1 MNDNLRYV
9 SLQYIKGENYEDV
22 DSFKDKKPDIR
33 GVLNKLKD
41 EDLLDNPEEV
51 KKLYGELGETL
62 EKKKIGESFLEDL
75 INYSSLKLIK
85 TDLEKAKKTAEDKI
99 KKIKDETG
107 GKGDGNKKKGAF
119 IDARS
124 KIAQSL
130 VDVIAVID
138 MVKRGD
144 ISETPPVISDAIEKN
159 LKIAKDYLLGVETA
173 QVKITKI
180 GDKITELVALVDDT
194 GADKGILLQH
204 ITSDFDKLKANA
216 IKSVEKFQSDGKVAE
231 IETEQLLRELNAI
244 TFSKLNKIGISDG
257 SNFYEIK
264 KAAKAALEKA
274 AAAEAAKAA
283 LEKAAAAEAAKA
295 ALEKAAAAEAA
306 KAALEKAAAAEAAK
320 AALEKAAAE
329 AAKAAL
335 EKAAAA
341 EAAKAALEK
350 AAAEAAKAALEKAA
364 AAKAKVLFDN
374 VEFAIT
380 KLNKEIDIV
389 NANVAKFTELKNKVE
404 KLKELD
410 IAAKE
415 VKKAAEALKKAK
427 APAAPPA
434 QTPQAAQEALSAEL
448 KKIEQLLETAKTTLE
463 EAYKLLEELRKSV
476 IEQSDTLEKE
486 KKDYLKSLDKLVVL
500 YSSYL
505 KICTKN
511 ISRYDKLFEHNEISN
526 IDEAFMIKSY
536 SDFLKKLNKLKQ
548 NLETK
553 DIGKIRRALTDSIN
567 RLFNMYGVNTNNEAF
582 MKAFLEGYKSD
593 GTEDKK
599 GTEGNDDK
607 KTKDIDYIINRIINY
622 NLAM

>member
-22 DSFKDKKPDIR
+22 DSFKVPDIR
-33 GVLNKLKD
+33 GVLNRLKD
-41 EDLLDNPEEV
+41 ADLLDNPEKV
-51 KKLYGELGETL
+51 KELYDKLGETL

-85 TDLEKAKKTAEDKI
+85 TDLEKAKKVAEEKI

-107 GKGDGNKKKGAF
+107 GKGDGNEKKGAF
-119 IDARS
+119 IDTRS

-130 VDVIAVID
+130 VDVIAVIK
-138 MVKRGD
+138 MVKRDD
-144 ISETPPVISDAIEKN
+144 ISEPPAVLDDTTEN
-159 LKIAKDYLLGVETA
+159 VLKKMKDYLLGVETA
-173 QVKITKI
+173 QVKVAKI
-180 GDKITELVALVDDT
+180 GDKITELEKQVNDT
-194 GADKGILLQH
+194 TADKGTLLQH
-204 ITSDFDKLKANA
+204 ITNDLDKLKENA
-216 IKSVEKFQSDGKVAE
+216 IKSVKKFQSDGKVAE
-231 IETEQLLRELNAI
+231 IETGQLLGELNAI
-244 TFSKLNKIGISDG
+244 TSLSKLTEIGISDG
-257 SNFYEIK
+257 SNFDKIK
-264 KAAKAALEKA
+264 KAVEQKEE
-274 AAAEAAKAA
+274 AAEAAKAA
-283 LEKAAAAEAAKA
+283 KAAKAAEAAKA
-295 ALEKAAAAEAA
+295 AKAAKAAEAA
-306 KAALEKAAAAEAAK
+306 KAAKAAK
-320 AALEKAAAE
+320 AN
-329 AAKAAL
+329 
-335 EKAAAA
+335 
-341 EAAKAALEK
+341 
-350 AAAEAAKAALEKAA
+350 
-364 AAKAKVLFDN
+364 VLFDN
-374 VEFAIT
+374 VKFAIT
-380 KLNKEIDIV
+380 KLNKEIDNV
-389 NANVAKFTELKNKVE
+389 NANVAKLTELKDEVA

-427 APAAPPA
+427 APAAPAAPAALAAPVPAALAALAAPVA
-434 QTPQAAQEALSAEL
+434 QTLQEAQEALSAEL
-448 KKIEQLLETAKTTLE
+448 KKIEQLLETAKTDLE
-463 EAYKLLEELRKSV
+463 EAYKLLENLRKNV
-476 IEQSDTLEKE
+476 IGQSDILEKE
-486 KKDYLKSLDKLVVL
+486 KKDYLKSLDKLVAL

-582 MKAFLEGYKSD
+582 MKAFLEGYLPD
-593 GTEDKK
+593 GTEDTK

>member
-22 DSFKDKKPDIR
+22 DSFKEREIR
-33 GVLNKLKD
+33 SILNKLKD
-41 EDLLDNPEEV
+41 ADLLDNPDEV
-51 KKLYGELGETL
+51 KELYGELGETL

-85 TDLEKAKKTAEDKI
+85 TDLEKAKKTAEEKI
-99 KKIKDETG
+99 KKIKEETG
-107 GKGDGNKKKGAF
+107 GKGDSNKKKGAF

-144 ISETPPVISDAIEKN
+144 ISELPPAEDETEPSNPSTLLEKAKKFLKKKVKEYLSKVETTKGKIDKIEKEITEFNTEFNDNKLHSYVIGDFEKLKEDAIKKIEKLIDKN
-159 LKIAKDYLLGVETA
+159 FIDTIKTSAVELLKELNNIKVDGTSTLE
-173 QVKITKI
+173 KIKI
-180 GDKITELVALVDDT
+180 DADSNFKSVDD
-194 GADKGILLQH
+194 
-204 ITSDFDKLKANA
+204 
-216 IKSVEKFQSDGKVAE
+216 
-231 IETEQLLRELNAI
+231 AI
-244 TFSKLNKIGISDG
+244 TAYDAAVAKPVTD
-257 SNFYEIK
+257 
-264 KAAKAALEKA
+264 AAKAAEL
-274 AAAEAAKAA
+274 AK
-283 LEKAAAAEAAKA
+283 
-295 ALEKAAAAEAA
+295 
-306 KAALEKAAAAEAAK
+306 
-320 AALEKAAAE
+320 
-329 AAKAAL
+329 
-335 EKAAAA
+335 
-341 EAAKAALEK
+341 
-350 AAAEAAKAALEKAA
+350 
-364 AAKAKVLFDN
+364 AAKAKVLFDIVKSSIDKLN
-374 VEFAIT
+374 NLVDTTNANIT
-380 KLNKEIDIV
+380 KL
-389 NANVAKFTELKNKVE
+389 TELKGKIE
-404 KLKELD
+404 E
-410 IAAKE
+410 AKTKIE
-415 VKKAAEALKKAK
+415 DAKAK
-427 APAAPPA
+427 ATDAVEKAKKLNTA
-434 QTPQAAQEALSAEL
+434 DIQNKEEYQEAQDNAKSALSEALNEL
-448 KKIEQLLETAKTTLE
+448 KTTLE
-463 EAYKLLEELRKSV
+463 EAYKLLEDLRKNV

-486 KKDYLKSLDKLVVL
+486 KKDYLKSLDKLVAL

>member
-22 DSFKDKKPDIR
+22 DSFKEGIHKI
-33 GVLNKLKD
+33 LNTLKD
-41 EDLLDNPEEV
+41 ADLLDNPEKV
-51 KKLYGELGETL
+51 KELYGELEGL
-62 EKKKIGESFLEDL
+62 EGKKKIGESFLEDL

-85 TDLEKAKKTAEDKI
+85 IDLEAAKKTAEEKI
-99 KKIKDETG
+99 KKLKEETG

-159 LKIAKDYLLGVETA
+159 LKIAKDYLQYLQGVETA
-173 QVKITKI
+173 QVKLAKI

-194 GADKGILLQH
+194 GADKRALLQH

-216 IKSVEKFQSDGKVAE
+216 INSVKKFHSDAKINNIDDN
-231 IETEQLLRELNAI
+231 IETLLIEFNSIKEASYTKI
-244 TFSKLNKIGISDG
+244 NIKDISSSFSK
-257 SNFYEIK
+257 IK
-264 KAAKAALEKA
+264 QSLKD
-274 AAAEAAKAA
+274 AAEAAKAA
-283 LEKAAAAEAAKA
+283 LEKAEAAKAAALDKA
-295 ALEKAAAAEAA
+295 ALEKAEAA
-306 KAALEKAAAAEAAK
+306 KA
-320 AALEKAAAE
+320 
-329 AAKAAL
+329 
-335 EKAAAA
+335 
-341 EAAKAALEK
+341 
-350 AAAEAAKAALEKAA
+350 AALEKAA
-364 AAKAKVLFDN
+364 AAKAIVLFSN

-389 NANVAKFTELKNKVE
+389 NANVAKLTELKDEVA

-427 APAAPPA
+427 APAAPSAAPAALAAPVARRAAA
-434 QTPQAAQEALSAEL
+434 QTPQEAQEALSVEL
-448 KKIEQLLETAKTTLE
+448 KKIESLLKTAKTDLE
-463 EAYKLLEELRKSV
+463 EAYKLLEELRKNV

-486 KKDYLKSLDKLVVL
+486 KKDYLKSLDKLVAL

-553 DIGKIRRALTDSIN
+553 DINKIRRALTDSIN

-582 MKAFLEGYKSD
+582 MKAFLEGYLPNGK
-593 GTEDKK
+593 EDTK
-599 GTEGNDDK
+599 GTDGNDDK

>member
-264 KAAKAALEKA
+264 K
-274 AAAEAAKAA
+274 AAKAA

>member
-41 EDLLDNPEEV
+41 EDLLDNPDEV
-51 KKLYGELGETL
+51 KELYDKLGEML

-85 TDLEKAKKTAEDKI
+85 TDLEKAKKVAEDKI

-144 ISETPPVISDAIEKN
+144 ISEPPPVDDETEPSNPSTLSSRILQEKAKKFLKKKVKEYLSKVETTKEKIDKIEK
-159 LKIAKDYLLGVETA
+159 E
-173 QVKITKI
+173 ITKFEDILSVSLNVI
-180 GDKITELVALVDDT
+180 G
-194 GADKGILLQH
+194 
-204 ITSDFDKLKANA
+204 DFDKLKEDA
-216 IKSVEKFQSDGKVAE
+216 IKKVEKLISEEFIDTIKNPANELLQELKDIKVDGKTLKK
-231 IETEQLLRELNAI
+231 IETNDVVP
-244 TFSKLNKIGISDG
+244 KLNLVDDAAVAKPVTD
-257 SNFYEIK
+257 
-264 KAAKAALEKA
+264 AAKAAEL
-274 AAAEAAKAA
+274 
-283 LEKAAAAEAAKA
+283 
-295 ALEKAAAAEAA
+295 
-306 KAALEKAAAAEAAK
+306 
-320 AALEKAAAE
+320 
-329 AAKAAL
+329 
-335 EKAAAA
+335 
-341 EAAKAALEK
+341 
-350 AAAEAAKAALEKAA
+350 
-364 AAKAKVLFDN
+364 AKAKVLFDIVKSSIDKLN
-374 VEFAIT
+374 NLVGTTNDNIT
-380 KLNKEIDIV
+380 KL
-389 NANVAKFTELKNKVE
+389 TELK
-404 KLKELD
+404 
-410 IAAKE
+410 AK
-415 VKKAAEALKKAK
+415 ATDAKAK
-427 APAAPPA
+427 ATEAVEKAKELNTADIQNNEEYDAA
-434 QTPQAAQEALSAEL
+434 QTEADKAKEALFNKLEEI
-448 KKIEQLLETAKTTLE
+448 KQLLE
-463 EAYKLLEELRKSV
+463 EAYKLLEDLRKSV

-486 KKDYLKSLDKLVVL
+486 KKDYLKSLDKLVAL

-536 SDFLKKLNKLKQ
+536 SDFLKKLNKLKH

-567 RLFNMYGVNTNNEAF
+567 QLFNMYGVNTNNEAF
-582 MKAFLEGYKSD
+582 MKAFLEGYYGEDNKLK
-593 GTEDKK
+593 EDKDID
-599 GTEGNDDK
+599 EK
-607 KTKDIDYIINRIINY
+607 KTKDIDYIIDRIINY
-622 NLAM
+622 NLAK

>member
-22 DSFKDKKPDIR
+22 DSFNDKKPDIR

-51 KKLYGELGETL
+51 KELYDKLGKTL

-85 TDLEKAKKTAEDKI
+85 KDLDDAKKVAEDKI

-144 ISETPPVISDAIEKN
+144 ISEPPAVIDDNA
-159 LKIAKDYLLGVETA
+159 LKIAKDYLQYLQGVETA
-173 QVKITKI
+173 QVKVVKI

-194 GADKGILLQH
+194 DADKKKTLLYH
-204 ITSDFDKLKANA
+204 ITSDFDKLKENA
-216 IKSVEKFQSDGKVAE
+216 KKSVKKFELDAKINS
-231 IETEQLLRELNAI
+231 IEDNIANLLVDI
-244 TFSKLNKIGISDG
+244 SSSLNKIDIKDS
-257 SNFYEIK
+257 SNFDKIK
-264 KAAKAALEKA
+264 KAVKQEKIEA
-274 AAAEAAKAA
+274 EEAAKASVD
-283 LEKAAAAEAAKA
+283 KAALDKAALDKAALDKATLDRAAGAAKA
-295 ALEKAAAAEAA
+295 N
-306 KAALEKAAAAEAAK
+306 
-320 AALEKAAAE
+320 
-329 AAKAAL
+329 
-335 EKAAAA
+335 
-341 EAAKAALEK
+341 
-350 AAAEAAKAALEKAA
+350 
-364 AAKAKVLFDN
+364 VLFDN

-389 NANVAKFTELKNKVE
+389 NANKLLLTKLKDEVE
-404 KLKELD
+404 KLKLLD
-410 IAAKE
+410 TTAKE
-415 VKKAAEALKKAK
+415 VKKAVEKVKEAVEEVKTAAK
-427 APAAPPA
+427 APAAGARGAPPA
-434 QTPQAAQEALSAEL
+434 QILQEAQAALSAAL
-448 KKIEQLLETAKTTLE
+448 KKIEPFLEEAKKNLE
-463 EAYKLLEELRKSV
+463 EAYKLLENLRKSV

-486 KKDYLKSLDKLVVL
+486 KKDYLKSLDKLVAL

-553 DIGKIRRALTDSIN
+553 DINKIRRALTDSIN

-593 GTEDKK
+593 GTAEDTK

>member
-22 DSFKDKKPDIR
+22 DSFKEREIR
-33 GVLNKLKD
+33 SILNKLKD

-51 KKLYGELGETL
+51 KDLYGKLGETL

-85 TDLEKAKKTAEDKI
+85 TDLEAAKKKAEDKI
-99 KKIKDETG
+99 KKIKEETG

-144 ISETPPVISDAIEKN
+144 ISEPPPVISDAIEKN
-159 LKIAKDYLLGVETA
+159 LKIAKDYLQGVETA
-173 QVKITKI
+173 QVKVVKI
-180 GDKITELVALVDDT
+180 GDKITELVALVDDDT
-194 GADKGILLQH
+194 GADKSSLLHH
-204 ITSDFDKLKANA
+204 ITSDLNKLKENA
-216 IKSVEKFQSDGKVAE
+216 IKSVKKFESDAKISNIDDNIEK
-231 IETEQLLRELNAI
+231 LLLDI
-244 TFSKLNKIGISDG
+244 SSLNKINISDG
-257 SNFYEIK
+257 SDFDEIK
-264 KAAKAALEKA
+264 KAVKQEKIAAE
-274 AAAEAAKAA
+274 EAAKASVD
-283 LEKAAAAEAAKA
+283 KATLDRAAGAAKA
-295 ALEKAAAAEAA
+295 N
-306 KAALEKAAAAEAAK
+306 
-320 AALEKAAAE
+320 
-329 AAKAAL
+329 
-335 EKAAAA
+335 
-341 EAAKAALEK
+341 
-350 AAAEAAKAALEKAA
+350 
-364 AAKAKVLFDN
+364 VLFDN

-389 NANVAKFTELKNKVE
+389 NANKILLTKLKNEVE
-404 KLKELD
+404 KLKLLNTT
-410 IAAKE
+410 AKE
-415 VKKAAEALKKAK
+415 VKEAVEKVKTAVEKVKTAAK
-427 APAAPPA
+427 APAAGARRASPA
-434 QTPQAAQEALSAEL
+434 QTPEDAQEALSAEL
-448 KKIEQLLETAKTTLE
+448 KKIEPLLEDAKKILE
-463 EAYKLLEELRKSV
+463 EAYKFLEELRKSV

-486 KKDYLKSLDKLVVL
+486 KKDYLRSLDKLVAL

-582 MKAFLEGYKSD
+582 MKAFLEGYD
-593 GTEDKK
+593 DNGAPINEK
-599 GTEGNDDK
+599 GAEGKDDK
-607 KTKDIDYIINRIINY
+607 KTKDIDYIIDRIINY
-622 NLAM
+622 NLAK

>member
-22 DSFKDKKPDIR
+22 DSFNEREIR
-33 GVLNKLKD
+33 SILNKLKD
-41 EDLLDNPEEV
+41 ADLLDNPDEV
-51 KKLYGELGETL
+51 KKLYGELEGL
-62 EKKKIGESFLEDL
+62 EGKKKIGESFLEDL

-85 TDLEKAKKTAEDKI
+85 TDLDAAKKKAEDKI
-99 KKIKDETG
+99 KKIKDETD

-138 MVKRGD
+138 MVKRDD
-144 ISETPPVISDAIEKN
+144 ISEPPAVDDETEPSNPSTLLEKAKKFLKKKVKEYLSKVETTKGKIDKIEK
-159 LKIAKDYLLGVETA
+159 E
-173 QVKITKI
+173 
-180 GDKITELVALVDDT
+180 ITELETQVNDT
-194 GADKGILLQH
+194 TTDKGTLLQH
-204 ITSDFDKLKANA
+204 ITSDFEKLKANA
-216 IKSVEKFQSDGKVAE
+216 IKSVEKFKSDAKISI
-231 IETEQLLRELNAI
+231 IEANITKLLTNISSL
-244 TFSKLNKIGISDG
+244 KKIDINS
-257 SNFYEIK
+257 SSHFYEIK
-264 KAAKAALEKA
+264 EAVKQEKIVA
-274 AAAEAAKAA
+274 EEAAKASVD
-283 LEKAAAAEAAKA
+283 KA
-295 ALEKAAAAEAA
+295 ALD
-306 KAALEKAAAAEAAK
+306 KAALDRAAG
-320 AALEKAAAE
+320 
-329 AAKAAL
+329 
-335 EKAAAA
+335 
-341 EAAKAALEK
+341 
-350 AAAEAAKAALEKAA
+350 

-389 NANVAKFTELKNKVE
+389 NANKLLLTKLKDEVE
-404 KLKELD
+404 KVKTAVKE
-410 IAAKE
+410 AVEE
-415 VKKAAEALKKAK
+415 VKTAAK
-427 APAAPPA
+427 APTAGARRAAA
-434 QTPQAAQEALSAEL
+434 QTPQEAQEALSAEL
-448 KKIEQLLETAKTTLE
+448 KKIEQHLETAKTDLE
-463 EAYKLLEELRKSV
+463 EAYKLLEDLRKNV

-486 KKDYLKSLDKLVVL
+486 KKDYLKSLDKLVAL

-582 MKAFLEGYKSD
+582 MKAFLEGYLPD
-593 GTEDKK
+593 GKEDTK

>member
-295 ALEKAAAAEAA
+295 ALEKAAA
-306 KAALEKAAAAEAAK
+306 
-320 AALEKAAAE
+320 E

-463 EAYKLLEELRKSV
+463 EAYKLLEELRKNV

-486 KKDYLKSLDKLVVL
+486 KKDYLKSLDKLVAL

>member
-22 DSFKDKKPDIR
+22 DSFKEEIR
-33 GVLNKLKD
+33 RILNTLKD
-41 EDLLDNPEEV
+41 EDLLDNPDEV
-51 KKLYGELGETL
+51 KKLYGELEGL
-62 EKKKIGESFLEDL
+62 EGKKKIGESFLEDL

-85 TDLEKAKKTAEDKI
+85 TDLEKAKKVAEEKI
-99 KKIKDETG
+99 KKIKEETG
-107 GKGDGNKKKGAF
+107 GKSNGNEKKGAF

-144 ISETPPVISDAIEKN
+144 ISKPPAVLDDTTEN
-159 LKIAKDYLLGVETA
+159 VLKRRKDYLLGVETA
-173 QVKITKI
+173 QVKVAKI

-194 GADKGILLQH
+194 GADKGTLLQH
-204 ITSDFDKLKANA
+204 ITNDLDKLKENA
-216 IKSVEKFQSDGKVAE
+216 IKSVKKFQSDDKVSN
-231 IETEQLLRELNAI
+231 IETGQLLGELNAI
-244 TFSKLNKIGISDG
+244 TSLSKLTEIGISDG
-257 SNFYEIK
+257 SNFDKIK
-264 KAAKAALEKA
+264 KAVEQRE
-274 AAAEAAKAA
+274 AAEAAKASVD
-283 LEKAAAAEAAKA
+283 KA
-295 ALEKAAAAEAA
+295 ALD
-306 KAALEKAAAAEAAK
+306 
-320 AALEKAAAE
+320 
-329 AAKAAL
+329 
-335 EKAAAA
+335 
-341 EAAKAALEK
+341 
-350 AAAEAAKAALEKAA
+350 KAA
-364 AAKAKVLFDN
+364 AAKAMVLFDN
-374 VEFAIT
+374 VKFAIT
-380 KLNKEIDIV
+380 KLNKLKDE
-389 NANVAKFTELKNKVE
+389 VA

-415 VKKAAEALKKAK
+415 VKAAASKLEEALKKAK
-427 APAAPPA
+427 TPAAPAA
-434 QTPQAAQEALSAEL
+434 QTLQEAQEALSAEL
-448 KKIEQLLETAKTTLE
+448 KKIEQLLETAKTDLE
-463 EAYKLLEELRKSV
+463 EAYKLLENLRKSV
-476 IEQSDTLEKE
+476 IGQSDILEKE
-486 KKDYLKSLDKLVVL
+486 KKDYLKSLDKLVAL

-582 MKAFLEGYKSD
+582 MKAFLEGYLPD
-593 GTEDKK
+593 GTEEKK

>member
-22 DSFKDKKPDIR
+22 DSFKEREIR
-33 GVLNKLKD
+33 SILNKLKD
-41 EDLLDNPEEV
+41 EDLLDNPEKV
-51 KKLYGELGETL
+51 KELYGELEGL
-62 EKKKIGESFLEDL
+62 EGKKKIGESFLEDL

-85 TDLEKAKKTAEDKI
+85 TDLDAAKKKAEDKI
-99 KKIKDETG
+99 KELKKETG
-107 GKGDGNKKKGAF
+107 GKGDGNEKKGAF
-119 IDARS
+119 INARS

-130 VDVIAVID
+130 VDVIAVIK
-138 MVKRGD
+138 MVKRDD
-144 ISETPPVISDAIEKN
+144 ISEPPAVLDDPTEN
-159 LKIAKDYLLGVETA
+159 VLKRTKDYLDYLLGVETA

-180 GDKITELVALVDDT
+180 GDKIAELEKQVNDT
-194 GADKGILLQH
+194 NADKGTLLQH
-204 ITSDFDKLKANA
+204 ITSDFEKLKANA
-216 IKSVEKFQSDGKVAE
+216 IKSVKKFQSDGKVAE
-231 IETEQLLRELNAI
+231 IDTENLLRELND
-244 TFSKLNKIGISDG
+244 TTSLSKLTEIGISDG
-257 SNFYEIK
+257 SNFDKIK
-264 KAAKAALEKA
+264 KAVEQGE
-274 AAAEAAKAA
+274 AAAEAAKEAA
-283 LEKAAAAEAAKA
+283 LDKA
-295 ALEKAAAAEAA
+295 ALD
-306 KAALEKAAAAEAAK
+306 KAALDK
-320 AALEKAAAE
+320 AALD
-329 AAKAAL
+329 
-335 EKAAAA
+335 
-341 EAAKAALEK
+341 
-350 AAAEAAKAALEKAA
+350 KAA
-364 AAKAKVLFDN
+364 AAKAMVLFCN

-380 KLNKEIDIV
+380 KLHNEFDNV
-389 NANVAKFTELKNKVE
+389 NANVAKLTKLKDEVA
-404 KLKELD
+404 KLKELNTTA
-410 IAAKE
+410 IE

-427 APAAPPA
+427 AAPVA
-434 QTPQAAQEALSAEL
+434 QTPEDAQEALSAEL
-448 KKIEQLLETAKTTLE
+448 KKIEQLLETAKKDLE

-476 IEQSDTLEKE
+476 IGQSDTLEKE
-486 KKDYLKSLDKLVVL
+486 KKDYLKSLDKLVAL

-593 GTEDKK
+593 GNKEDTK

>member
-22 DSFKDKKPDIR
+22 DSFKDKKTDIR

-41 EDLLDNPEEV
+41 EDLLDNPDEV

-144 ISETPPVISDAIEKN
+144 ISEPPVDDAAEASDTTILPKKF
-159 LKIAKDYLLGVETA
+159 LKKVKEYLSNVETTKG
-173 QVKITKI
+173 KIDKI
-180 GDKITELVALVDDT
+180 GDKIIKFNDNKLHSNVID
-194 GADKGILLQH
+194 
-204 ITSDFDKLKANA
+204 DFDKLKEDA
-216 IKSVEKFQSDGKVAE
+216 IKKVKKFIDEKFIDDIKTPAE
-231 IETEQLLRELNAI
+231 ELLQELNNIKVDVPSTLEKIKIDADSNFKSVDDAI
-244 TFSKLNKIGISDG
+244 TAYDAAVAKPVTD
-257 SNFYEIK
+257 
-264 KAAKAALEKA
+264 AAKAAEL
-274 AAAEAAKAA
+274 AKAT
-283 LEKAAAAEAAKA
+283 KARI
-295 ALEKAAAAEAA
+295 
-306 KAALEKAAAAEAAK
+306 
-320 AALEKAAAE
+320 
-329 AAKAAL
+329 
-335 EKAAAA
+335 
-341 EAAKAALEK
+341 
-350 AAAEAAKAALEKAA
+350 
-364 AAKAKVLFDN
+364 LFDIVKSSIDKLN
-374 VEFAIT
+374 NLVYTTNDNIT
-380 KLNKEIDIV
+380 KLTEIKDKVEEAKKKIADAQAKATEAVEKAKELNTANIQNKEAIQAEADK
-389 NANVAKFTELKNKVE
+389 AKDALLTKLEELK
-404 KLKELD
+404 
-410 IAAKE
+410 
-415 VKKAAEALKKAK
+415 
-427 APAAPPA
+427 
-434 QTPQAAQEALSAEL
+434 
-448 KKIEQLLETAKTTLE
+448 QLLE
-463 EAYKLLEELRKSV
+463 EAYKLLEDLRKNV

-486 KKDYLKSLDKLVVL
+486 KKDYLKSLDKLVAL

-582 MKAFLEGYKSD
+582 MKAFLEGYNPD

-599 GTEGNDDK
+599 GTDGNDDK

>member
-22 DSFKDKKPDIR
+22 DSFKEREIR
-33 GVLNKLKD
+33 SILNKLKD

-51 KKLYGELGETL
+51 KDLYGKLGETL

-85 TDLEKAKKTAEDKI
+85 TDLEAAKKKAEDKI
-99 KKIKDETG
+99 KKIKEETG

-144 ISETPPVISDAIEKN
+144 ISEPPPVIDDEAEPSNSSTLSEKAKKFLKIVKEYLSNVETTKDKIDKIQEKLTKFEDNTDNLHSYVIGDFEKLKEDAIKKVKKFIDENFEDTINPLAKELLKELKDIKVDGTT
-159 LKIAKDYLLGVETA
+159 LKIKTDA
-173 QVKITKI
+173 
-180 GDKITELVALVDDT
+180 
-194 GADKGILLQH
+194 
-204 ITSDFDKLKANA
+204 
-216 IKSVEKFQSDGKVAE
+216 
-231 IETEQLLRELNAI
+231 
-244 TFSKLNKIGISDG
+244 G
-257 SNFYEIK
+257 SNFELVEDAIK
-264 KAAKAALEKA
+264 TAYDAAVTKPVTDAAKAAEL
-274 AAAEAAKAA
+274 AK
-283 LEKAAAAEAAKA
+283 
-295 ALEKAAAAEAA
+295 
-306 KAALEKAAAAEAAK
+306 
-320 AALEKAAAE
+320 
-329 AAKAAL
+329 
-335 EKAAAA
+335 
-341 EAAKAALEK
+341 
-350 AAAEAAKAALEKAA
+350 
-364 AAKAKVLFDN
+364 AAKAKVLFDIVKSSIDKLN
-374 VEFAIT
+374 NLVDTTNANIT
-380 KLNKEIDIV
+380 KL
-389 NANVAKFTELKNKVE
+389 TELKDKVE
-404 KLKELD
+404 EAKATD
-410 IAAKE
+410 AIAKATDAVEKAKNITAN
-415 VKKAAEALKKAK
+415 KAEYDTAKADADKAKDALLKKL
-427 APAAPPA
+427 
-434 QTPQAAQEALSAEL
+434 EEL
-448 KKIEQLLETAKTTLE
+448 KPLLE
-463 EAYKLLEELRKSV
+463 EAYKLLEELRKNV

-486 KKDYLKSLDKLVVL
+486 KKDYLKSLDKLVAL

-582 MKAFLEGYKSD
+582 MKAFLEGYD
-593 GTEDKK
+593 DNGAPINEK
-599 GTEGNDDK
+599 GAEGKDDK
-607 KTKDIDYIINRIINY
+607 KTKDIDYIIDRIINY
-622 NLAM
+622 NLAK

>member
-22 DSFKDKKPDIR
+22 DSFKEREIR
-33 GVLNKLKD
+33 SILNKLKD
-41 EDLLDNPEEV
+41 ADLLDNPEEV
-51 KKLYGELGETL
+51 KKLYDKLGETL

-85 TDLEKAKKTAEDKI
+85 TDLEAAKKTAEEKI
-99 KKIKDETG
+99 KKLKEETG
-107 GKGDGNKKKGAF
+107 GKGDGNEKKRAF

-144 ISETPPVISDAIEKN
+144 ISEPPVDDAAEASDTTILPKKF
-159 LKIAKDYLLGVETA
+159 LKKVKEYLSNVETTKG
-173 QVKITKI
+173 KIDKI
-180 GDKITELVALVDDT
+180 GDKIIKFNDNKLHSNVID
-194 GADKGILLQH
+194 
-204 ITSDFDKLKANA
+204 DFDKLKEDA
-216 IKSVEKFQSDGKVAE
+216 IKKVKKFIDEKFIDDIKTPAE
-231 IETEQLLRELNAI
+231 ELLQELNNIKVDGTSTLEKIKIDADSNFKSVDDAI
-244 TFSKLNKIGISDG
+244 TAYDAAVAKPVTD
-257 SNFYEIK
+257 
-264 KAAKAALEKA
+264 AAKAAEL
-274 AAAEAAKAA
+274 AKAT
-283 LEKAAAAEAAKA
+283 KARI
-295 ALEKAAAAEAA
+295 
-306 KAALEKAAAAEAAK
+306 
-320 AALEKAAAE
+320 
-329 AAKAAL
+329 
-335 EKAAAA
+335 
-341 EAAKAALEK
+341 
-350 AAAEAAKAALEKAA
+350 
-364 AAKAKVLFDN
+364 LFDIVKSSIDKLN
-374 VEFAIT
+374 NLVYTTNDNIT
-380 KLNKEIDIV
+380 KLTEIKDKVEEAKKKIADAQAKATEAVEKAKELNTANIQNKEAIQAEADK
-389 NANVAKFTELKNKVE
+389 AKDALLTKLEELK
-404 KLKELD
+404 
-410 IAAKE
+410 
-415 VKKAAEALKKAK
+415 
-427 APAAPPA
+427 
-434 QTPQAAQEALSAEL
+434 
-448 KKIEQLLETAKTTLE
+448 QLLE
-463 EAYKLLEELRKSV
+463 EAYKLLEDLRKNV

-486 KKDYLKSLDKLVVL
+486 KKDYLKSLDKLVAL

-582 MKAFLEGYKSD
+582 MKAFLEGYNPD

-599 GTEGNDDK
+599 GTDGNDDK